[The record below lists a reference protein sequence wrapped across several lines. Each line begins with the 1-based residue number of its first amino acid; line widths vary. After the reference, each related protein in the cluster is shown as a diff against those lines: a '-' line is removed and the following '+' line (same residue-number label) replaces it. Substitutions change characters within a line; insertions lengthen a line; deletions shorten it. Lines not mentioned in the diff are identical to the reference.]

1 MKTTVKMTALAAV
14 AGAALLAP
22 ALALAAGKPNDD
34 AMLKLATASGCM
46 TCHHIEPGG
55 KGPEGLP
62 PIGPAWKDVAA
73 KYKGD
78 KTALPKLTQTVL
90 KGSNPYESHW
100 KGKAS
105 GLAMPPNAVA
115 IKEADAKKLVGWILA
130 LQPAKK
136 G

>member
-1 MKTTVKMTALAAV
+1 MFRYRKL
-14 AGAALLAP
+14 
-22 ALALAAGKPNDD
+22 ALALATVALSPLVLAD
-34 AMLKLATASGCM
+34 AKEDAEMLKLATKSGCM
-46 TCHHIEPGG
+46 TCHHIEPGA
-55 KGPEGLP
+55 KGPEGLA

-78 KTALPKLTQTVL
+78 KKAQATLTQIVL

-115 IKEADAKKLVGWILA
+115 IQEKDARDLVGWILG
-130 LQPAKK
+130 LN
-136 G
+136 

>member
-1 MKTTVKMTALAAV
+1 MKTTVKMTALA
-14 AGAALLAP
+14 GIALLAP

-34 AMLKLATASGCM
+34 AMLKLATTSGCM

-78 KTALPKLTQTVL
+78 KTALSKLTQTVL

-115 IKEADAKKLVGWILA
+115 IKEADAKQLVGWILQ
-130 LQPAKK
+130 LESK
-136 G
+136 

>member
-1 MKTTVKMTALAAV
+1 MTMTPSLKLAALASLALLTATSALAADK
-14 AGAALLAP
+14 A
-22 ALALAAGKPNDD
+22 KDD
-34 AMLKLATASGCM
+34 AMLKLATSSGCM
-46 TCHHIEPGG
+46 TCHHIDPGA

-78 KTALPKLTQTVL
+78 KTAQTKLTQTVL
-90 KGSNPYESHW
+90 KGSNPYDSHW

-115 IKEADAKKLVGWILA
+115 IKEADAKQLVGWILA
-130 LQPAKK
+130 LDAK
-136 G
+136 

>member
-1 MKTTVKMTALAAV
+1 MTALA
-14 AGAALLAP
+14 GIALLAP

-34 AMLKLATASGCM
+34 AMLKLATTSGCM

-78 KTALPKLTQTVL
+78 KTALSKLTQTVL

-115 IKEADAKKLVGWILA
+115 IKEADAKQLVGWILQ
-130 LQPAKK
+130 LESK
-136 G
+136 